1 MQTIL
6 LPETGNPRIR
16 RPHSS
21 PQPQVPL
28 IHISQPGA
36 ADMIVKA
43 IHHHPVLIQLPS
55 VFALMASPTTEGAY
69 QLDACKM
76 RLEGK
81 NYGTAIGSLHRFLEQ
96 AQPGALP
103 AQFNSTGQF
112 SGMTGSFIR
121 MRFREKTFH
130 SKSIRS
136 GTHQG
141 LLLNGALRGLFR
153 RIENSFCQYPPD
165 EIWNG
170 RNYNAPLCTSCNISG
185 HPDGSI
191 TTLAKAIQFARGRN
205 IPFIVTAT
213 AGAGEKGSYPVF
225 GFAEDGVHI
234 HREGP
239 GLERFKER
247 IPVGLRNW

>member
-1 MQTIL
+1 M
-6 LPETGNPRIR
+6 
-16 RPHSS
+16 
-21 PQPQVPL
+21 
-28 IHISQPGA
+28 
-36 ADMIVKA
+36 DMIVNA
-43 IHHHPVLIQLPS
+43 IHRHPVLVQLPS
-55 VFALMASPTTEGAY
+55 VFALMAAPTTEGAR

-81 NYGTAIGSLHRFLEQ
+81 NYGTAIGSLHRFIAQ

-103 AQFNSTGQF
+103 AQFNNTGHF

-121 MRFREKTFH
+121 MRFREKNFD
-130 SKSIRS
+130 SKTIRS

-141 LLLNGALRGLFR
+141 LLLNGVLRELFR
-153 RIENSFCQYPPD
+153 RIENSFSDYPPD

-170 RNYNAPLCTSCNISG
+170 RNYNAPLCTSCNVSG

-191 TTLAKAIQFARGRN
+191 TTLDKAIQFARGRS

-213 AGAGEKGSYPVF
+213 ATSGEKGSYPIF

-239 GLERFKER
+239 GMGRFKEK
-247 IPVGLRNW
+247 IPAALRNW